1 MSQWNSSKANY
12 HPVSQ
17 LAGNLPNGS
26 YLLPGNEY
34 YSVEGM
40 APRIQFE
47 HNSKISS
54 KRLSSTQAHRI
65 DPLHSLME
73 LKRQG
78 TTLTKYAR
86 HQPEVEA
93 CRDRYVFVPTYM
105 PREEPNEYVKHAGLE
120 EFKKVNFINFRR
132 RY

>member
-1 MSQWNSSKANY
+1 MSTWNSSKANY

-40 APRIQFE
+40 APRLQFE
-47 HNSKISS
+47 HNSKIKPNNFSQS
-54 KRLSSTQAHRI
+54 HRI
-65 DPLHSLME
+65 DPIHSLMD

-78 TTLTKYAR
+78 TTLTKYYK
-86 HQPEVEA
+86 HQPEVEV
-93 CRDRYVFVPTYM
+93 CRDRYIFVPTYL
-105 PREEPNEYVKHAGLE
+105 PREEPNEYVKHPGLE
-120 EFKKVNFINFRR
+120 QFKRVLL
-132 RY
+132 